1 VERQLTQTLCAEVT
15 CVSPGQVT
23 RQGRVDWERVAD
35 AQLTGILTGKIIR
48 DAHSKKRFVD
58 IQISATQHV
67 VLVRK
72 KAPLQSMALSTSS
85 LHTLSTEFLG
95 VLRRA
100 HGPEHPAVAAAA
112 VTTEAPVPIAP
123 SMPPPVAPPPA
134 PPAVAPPAP
143 PSVAPSAPATAAAVS
158 TEETQPTPESHQGT
172 GMREPALLEV
182 QLTLAFL
189 NRQYSYAASGTN
201 LFFRNTSVPLEGEP
215 SLLVGVFPL
224 RSQTGTVAAFGLEV
238 AVGTSVGMEVQ
249 RQGDVTGTTFPAVSI
264 TAGADVI
271 TKLRVGKS
279 LLLSPLVGW
288 QMMNFQ
294 VSKASDGTVLSG
306 QPAVHWRALRA
317 GLKLD
322 WELSGWCTFFAELSY
337 LYTYSAGTLT
347 SAAYFPN
354 SSPGLSFDSAL
365 GFSFRV
371 TPNLELRL
379 GFVFTLYAVD
389 FNGSGPAPVSGVS
402 DQLLGGTF
410 GIRYSY

>member
-1 VERQLTQTLCAEVT
+1 
-15 CVSPGQVT
+15 
-23 RQGRVDWERVAD
+23 
-35 AQLTGILTGKIIR
+35 
-48 DAHSKKRFVD
+48 
-58 IQISATQHV
+58 
-67 VLVRK
+67 
-72 KAPLQSMALSTSS
+72 
-85 LHTLSTEFLG
+85 
-95 VLRRA
+95 
-100 HGPEHPAVAAAA
+100 
-112 VTTEAPVPIAP
+112 
-123 SMPPPVAPPPA
+123 
-134 PPAVAPPAP
+134 
-143 PSVAPSAPATAAAVS
+143 
-158 TEETQPTPESHQGT
+158 
-172 GMREPALLEV
+172 MREPALLEV

-189 NRQYSYAASGTN
+189 NRQYSYSASGTN
-201 LFFRNTSVPLEGEP
+201 LSFRNTSVPFEGEP

-249 RQGDVTGTTFPAVSI
+249 RQGDVTGTMFPSVSI

-294 VSKASDGTVLSG
+294 VSKASDGTVLTG

-322 WELSGWCTFFAELSY
+322 WELSGWCTLFAELSY

-354 SSPGLSFDSAL
+354 SSPGLSFDSAV

-371 TPNLELRL
+371 TPNLELRV